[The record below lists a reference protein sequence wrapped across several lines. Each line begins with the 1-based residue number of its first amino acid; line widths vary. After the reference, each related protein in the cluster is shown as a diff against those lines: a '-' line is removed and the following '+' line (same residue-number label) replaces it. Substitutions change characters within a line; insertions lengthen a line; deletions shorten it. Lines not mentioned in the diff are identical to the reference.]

1 MAWTKGA
8 EKAVS
13 TRSTLSPPPSVAGV
27 QDPAPRE
34 TAHPLATAET
44 ERRDRPAVAVDVV
57 ILTVRDGRLEVIL
70 VKRNHPPFEGLWSIP
85 GGFVRYDESLEA
97 AAKRKL
103 AEVTG
108 VSDVYLEQL
117 YTFGDPERDP
127 RMRVITVVYYALIR
141 ADQLQT
147 PSRDGDTSYQVCWAY
162 DLPSLAFD
170 HESIMRYSLQRLRAK
185 LEYTTIGFQLLGHE
199 FTMSELQEVYQA
211 ILNRKLDKRNF
222 RKKLLLMRIVEP
234 TSHTKMVGPHRP
246 AQLFRFNPRAVP
258 LN

>member
-1 MAWTKGA
+1 MIYGYKGA
-8 EKAVS
+8 G
-13 TRSTLSPPPSVAGV
+13 SVARIEAPLSV
-27 QDPAPRE
+27 PAAASTITAPRE
-34 TAHPLATAET
+34 RLASQVAAPVVEPP
-44 ERRDRPAVAVDVV
+44 DRPAVAVDVV
-57 ILTVRDGRLEVIL
+57 ILTVRDGRLEVVL
-70 VKRNHPPFEGLWSIP
+70 VKRHRPPFEGLWSIP

-103 AEVTG
+103 TEVAG

-117 YTFGDPERDP
+117 YTFGDPERGP

-141 ADQLQT
+141 ADQMQIPT
-147 PSRDGDTSYQVCWAY
+147 RDNDGTAYQICPAY
-162 DLPSLAFD
+162 DLPELAFD
-170 HESIMRYSLQRLRAK
+170 HESIMKYSLQRLRAK

-246 AQLFRFNPRAVP
+246 AQLFRFNPRVAQ
-258 LN
+258 